1 MDCHSTGS
9 ESPFWNICKAAAEAL
24 KKDLVVGGLA
34 NRWHFLAD
42 ELGAR
47 HESAIKAG
55 LAHQLALDGGI
66 DSRISMRQITTALNL
81 PDHKVPHWHRSATR
95 GNVVQSASALGK
107 LYTTLN
113 TEKLHDNYRQKCG
126 NSCLYEAIRKP
137 RAVNF
142 ESFHIKVDLDEVRV
156 FMPAAQRILREF
168 HEKRQACRVTKRW
181 DELGNLFQKQL
192 HGCSNPPLLAAAIYL
207 QQCDDFLKSAADKNL
222 KDYLQAAP
230 SDSG

>member
-1 MDCHSTGS
+1 M
-9 ESPFWNICKAAAEAL
+9 
-24 KKDLVVGGLA
+24 
-34 NRWHFLAD
+34 
-42 ELGAR
+42 
-47 HESAIKAG
+47 
-55 LAHQLALDGGI
+55 
-66 DSRISMRQITTALNL
+66 NL

-113 TEKLHDNYRQKCG
+113 TEKLHDNYREKCG

-156 FMPAAQRILREF
+156 FMPEAQRILREF
-168 HEKRQACRVTKRW
+168 HEKRQACRATTRW

-192 HGCSNPPLLAAAIYL
+192 HGCSNPPLLAAAIYR

-222 KDYLQAAP
+222 KDYLQVELALEPAWRLCPRQLCEYFVIYVVKDPYPMSAAVRP
-230 SDSG
+230 KLRYKPPKRSDAP